1 VGPTTARRA
10 AFVALRAW
18 QNYHDRADTIISAIL
33 DRSELKKS
41 DRAFALELFYGV
53 LRNLVLIDFWVG
65 CLRAGSLDPD
75 LRDVVRLGLYQ
86 LFFLGTP
93 DHAAVNESVEMV
105 FPKQRGLINAM
116 LRTAA
121 RDRDELRLKARRQPL
136 AVRQS
141 HPAFLVSRW
150 QRIYGLEQTAELCE
164 WNNQRAKV
172 YARINRLKI
181 DPEQF
186 GQRYPET
193 AEIPGLP
200 DFRHCPDIPKDA
212 LARGHCY
219 IQDPGTIIAGELLA
233 PEPGETVLD
242 GCAAPGGKTGHL
254 AQLMQNKGTLIACDR
269 DPQRIKRLNENIGR
283 LGLSVVKTIQHD
295 WTKPRLPKEIE
306 KIGLFD
312 RILIDV
318 PCTNTGVMQRRVD
331 VRWRLQPDSIAELC
345 PLQMQILQRISELLK
360 PGGVLVYST
369 CSLEPEENEQEIE
382 HFLLQTPNWR
392 LAEQRFSRPFV
403 DHYDGAFAAKL
414 TRSAP
419 TEGP

>member
-1 VGPTTARRA
+1 MGPTTARRA

-18 QNYHDRADTIISAIL
+18 QDYHDRADTIISAIL
-33 DRSELKKS
+33 DRSALQKS

-65 CLRAGSLDPD
+65 CLRAGSLDAD

-116 LRTAA
+116 LRTAV
-121 RDRDELRLKARRQPL
+121 RDRDELRLKAKRQPM

-164 WNNQRAKV
+164 WNNQRAKI

-186 GQRYPET
+186 AQRYPET
-193 AEIPGLP
+193 EEIRGLP
-200 DFRHCPDIPKDA
+200 DFRHCQDVPKDA

-219 IQDPGTIIAGELLA
+219 VQDPSTIIAGALLA

-331 VRWRLQPDSIAELC
+331 VRWRLEPDSIADLC
-345 PLQMQILQRISELLK
+345 PLQMQILQRVSGLLK

-382 HFLLQTPNWR
+382 HFLHQSPNWC

-414 TRSAP
+414 TLSVP

>member
-33 DRSELKKS
+33 ERSELKKS

-53 LRNLVLIDFWVG
+53 LRNLVLIDFWIG

-75 LRDVVRLGLYQ
+75 LRDIVRLGLYQ

-283 LGLSVVKTIQHD
+283 LGLSVVKTVQHD

-306 KIGLFD
+306 SAGLFD

-392 LAEQRFSRPFV
+392 LVEQRFSRPFV

-414 TRSAP
+414 IRSAP
-419 TEGP
+419 TGGP

>member
-1 VGPTTARRA
+1 MGPSTARQA

-18 QNYHDRADTIISAIL
+18 QDYHDRADTIISRIL
-33 DRSELKKS
+33 DQSELKKS

-53 LRNLVLIDFWVG
+53 LRNLVLLDFWVG

-75 LRDVVRLGLYQ
+75 LRDIVRLGLYQ

-105 FPKQRGLINAM
+105 FPKQRGLINGM
-116 LRTAA
+116 LRTAV
-121 RDRDELRLKARRQPL
+121 RDRNELRLKAKKQPM

-150 QRIYGLEQTAELCE
+150 QRIYGLEQTAELCD
-164 WNNQRAKV
+164 WNNQRAKI

-186 GQRYPET
+186 GQRYPE
-193 AEIPGLP
+193 AEEIRSLP
-200 DFRHCPDIPKDA
+200 DFRHCADVPTQA

-219 IQDPGTIIAGELLA
+219 VQDPSTVIASEMLA

-254 AQLMQNKGTLIACDR
+254 AQMMQDKGTLIACDR
-269 DPQRIKRLNENIGR
+269 DAQRIKRLTENIGR

-295 WTKPRLPKEIE
+295 WTKPGLPKEIE
-306 KIGLFD
+306 KVGLFD
-312 RILIDV
+312 RILIDA

-331 VRWRLQPDSIAELC
+331 VRWRLQPDSIPELC
-345 PLQMQILQRISELLK
+345 PLQMQILQRLSGLLK
-360 PGGVLVYST
+360 PGGFLVYST
-369 CSLEPEENEQEIE
+369 CSLEPEENEQLVQ
-382 HFLLQTPNWR
+382 HFLHQSPEWR
-392 LAEQRFSRPFV
+392 LVEQRFSRPFV

-414 TRSAP
+414 TRSA
-419 TEGP
+419 